1 MKPLSRTLWT
11 AAALL
16 VSTTAAYG
24 QPAPPAADLT
34 GTWMLEATEQMP
46 NPEARSDGN
55 ALVLQGECA
64 FSGSASVTQ
73 DAGGALSGDATLNLQ
88 SGDAECPTSMTASLT
103 GSVEGSDVT
112 MGMMVGGGM
121 LGEAIFDGTIGGEGL
136 KSGPAIADRAVT
148 ALTVTGNN
156 SVTSGPFTDVS
167 GTFSA
172 VVRQSVVEIPT
183 LGPTGLI
190 ALIGLLC
197 AAGALVL
204 ARRPAMR

>member
-1 MKPLSRTLWT
+1 MKPLTTTLWT

-24 QPAPPAADLT
+24 QPPEPPAADLT
-34 GTWMLEATEQMP
+34 GTWTLEATEQMP
-46 NPEARSDGN
+46 NPEATTD
-55 ALVLQGECA
+55 ADAVVLQGECT
-64 FSGSASVTQ
+64 FSGSASVSQ
-73 DAGGALSGDATLNLQ
+73 DAGGALTGDATLNLV

-121 LGEAIFDGTIGGEGL
+121 LGEAIFDGTIGGEEL
-136 KSGPAIADRAVT
+136 KSGPAIAEKAVA

-156 SVTSGPFTDVS
+156 SVTSGPFTGVS
-167 GTFSA
+167 GTFTA

-183 LGPTGLI
+183 LGRTGLSALI
-190 ALIGLLC
+190 ALLI
-197 AAGALVL
+197 AAGAVVL
-204 ARRPAMR
+204 ARRRAA